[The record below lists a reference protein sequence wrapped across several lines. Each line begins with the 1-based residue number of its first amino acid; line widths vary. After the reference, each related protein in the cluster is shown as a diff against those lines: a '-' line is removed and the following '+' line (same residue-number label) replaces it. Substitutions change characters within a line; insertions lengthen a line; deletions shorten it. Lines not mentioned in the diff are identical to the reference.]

1 MAGAKQ
7 ALNRAFINS
16 TGFIKKILVITL
28 VAMIVFFSFS
38 HSVVSVL
45 GQNVPQ
51 FSDIGS
57 SWARDE
63 ILKLAQVGIIS
74 GFPDGTFRPGNPVS
88 RAEFAKMVVSSFA
101 SPSESPPSFKDVS
114 QDFWASRY
122 ISGAQV
128 MGWITGFPD
137 GTFRPQ
143 EPVTRAQ
150 ALAVLARIAGWKE
163 EVWPYPIPPSSWA
176 TGTVAAA
183 LKNGVIRENE
193 PYWDLNHQFADQ
205 ACERQEVAAFL
216 ERTLEKVRPGLFS
229 SVEVS
234 GQTASIALDE
244 KATFLLGLINKERAN
259 AGLNT
264 LKWDSTLAD
273 FAQKYATEMGEH
285 GFFSHVSPISGS
297 FQERAKVLFDQG
309 FTFVGEN
316 LARVNNISSFTTETI
331 LSSIHNSFMNS
342 PTHRDNIL
350 NPNWTLVGIGFW
362 SDGNWLYLDVCFGAR

>member
-1 MAGAKQ
+1 MVGAKQ

-28 VAMIVFFSFS
+28 IGVIIFLSFS

-45 GQNVPQ
+45 GQNAPQ

-193 PYWDLNHQFADQ
+193 PYWDLSYQFADQ

-216 ERTLEKVRPGLFS
+216 ERMLEKVRPALFS
-229 SVEVS
+229 SVEVA

-259 AGLNT
+259 AGLNS
-264 LKWDSTLAD
+264 LEWDSTLAD
-273 FAQKYATEMGEH
+273 FAQKYATEMGTNE
-285 GFFSHVSPISGS
+285 FFSHVSPISGS

-316 LARVNNISSFTTETI
+316 LARVNNIGSFTTEAL

-342 PTHRDNIL
+342 PTHRDNIM
-350 NPNWTLVGIGFW
+350 NPNWTSVGIGFW
-362 SDGNWLYLDVCFGAR
+362 SDGNWLYLEVCFGTR